1 MSKSDPH
8 RAELHQLAAELARPA
23 DARRSAS
30 DHAAEAGEESYDI
43 EALLRELQGKLSEA
57 ASDAEEVVL
66 AHPLAAVA
74 SAFLLGL
81 VLGRTM
87 GRR

>member
-8 RAELHQLAAELARPA
+8 RAELHELAAELARPA
-23 DARRSAS
+23 DGRRSAG
-30 DHAAEAGEESYDI
+30 DRAAGASEESHDI
-43 EALLRELQGKLSEA
+43 EALLRELQDKLSEA

-81 VLGRTM
+81 VLGRMM